1 MTIQEE
7 VTLEPLRVVELG
19 NHPGAAYCGLL
30 LAGLGAVVSKAV
42 DTQGYP
48 DDPSLPGGVGA
59 RSVYLDHA
67 KLRLAPGDV
76 AAALAEADVVLAGL
90 PAAELTARGWDP
102 DTLRAQYPRLVVA
115 KADDDP
121 TTDLQ
126 SQASS
131 GLMALMGE
139 PGRPPLRL
147 PGPQAQYGAGTVLLT
162 GVMFALVHRART
174 GEGSVVS
181 TTAARALAY
190 LDWKSQIYYADEGRV
205 LVRGSD
211 AGPLVLQ
218 CSDGFVG
225 FYYRPEEWEAVK
237 RFVGDPSLSDERF
250 AAQRGR
256 DQYRADLKTILEAF
270 TRTRTKAEVY
280 HDGQAAGIPVG
291 AVWEVAELLDDP
303 QYVARDFL
311 ATVQVE
317 GVGPVRVPG
326 MPWTVDGVRPQ
337 VVAQ

>member
-7 VTLEPLRVVELG
+7 QTLEPLRVVELG
-19 NHPGAAYCGLL
+19 NHAGIAYCGLL
-30 LAGLGAVVSKAV
+30 LAGLGAVVSKV
-42 DTQGYP
+42 VETQGYP
-48 DDPSLPGGVGA
+48 DEPVASWRGRRPVGLPRPRQA
-59 RSVYLDHA
+59 EAWRRD
-67 KLRLAPGDV
+67 DV

-121 TTDLQ
+121 PTDLK

-162 GVMFALVHRART
+162 GIMFALVHRART

-237 RFVGDPSLSDERF
+237 RFVGDPLLTDERF
-250 AAQRGR
+250 ATQRGR
-256 DQYRADLKTILEAF
+256 DQHRADLKAILEAF
-270 TRTRTKAEVY
+270 TGRAPRPRSTTTDRPRGSPSARCGRWPNCSTTRSTSHATSWRRFRSRASAGCGARHAV
-280 HDGQAAGIPVG
+280 DRRRRAASGGG
-291 AVWEVAELLDDP
+291 A
-303 QYVARDFL
+303 
-311 ATVQVE
+311 
-317 GVGPVRVPG
+317 
-326 MPWTVDGVRPQ
+326 
-337 VVAQ
+337 